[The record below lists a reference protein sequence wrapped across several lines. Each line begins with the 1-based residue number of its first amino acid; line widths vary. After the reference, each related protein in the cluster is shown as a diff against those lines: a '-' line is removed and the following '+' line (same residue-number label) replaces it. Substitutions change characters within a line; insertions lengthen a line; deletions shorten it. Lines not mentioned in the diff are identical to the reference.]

1 LAVRLW
7 KRAAAGTIGLV
18 SESVDERRERLT
30 GQVPEWYRSVMEPH
44 DVETAFILGSYHML
58 QRGWVHASFA
68 RAWFAVAAEN
78 APVDMAWRIAEEYCR
93 WGDPRQANKW
103 MRYAVATEYRVR
115 PNGIAVDPGTFA
127 LVIDHRGTAV
137 GQDFGV
143 QVVSADD
150 DRAGAALTAAAR
162 RIATVTADGRE
173 LSVEG
178 PGHPDV
184 VPAAVFGPEPA
195 PGGPTLWCDCGD
207 ALVPLM
213 ARTMIHIL
221 AEEIRAA
228 GLDSADIR
236 PRPGVRVGD
245 GATPTLA
252 HVGR

>member
-1 LAVRLW
+1 M
-7 KRAAAGTIGLV
+7 

-30 GQVPEWYRSVMEPH
+30 GQVPEWYRAVMEPH

-58 QRGWVHASFA
+58 QRGWVHASLA

-78 APVDMAWRIAEEYCR
+78 APVDMAWRIADEYCR

-103 MRYAVATEYRVR
+103 MRYAIATEYRMR
-115 PNGIAVDPGTFA
+115 PGGVAVDPGTYA
-127 LVIDHRGTAV
+127 LVIDHRGSAV

-150 DRAGAALTAAAR
+150 DRATAALTAAALR
-162 RIATVTADGRE
+162 FATVTADGRE
-173 LSVEG
+173 LGAGGNGTGGRDATPTSVSG
-178 PGHPDV
+178 PD
-184 VPAAVFGPEPA
+184 PA
-195 PGGPTLWCDCGD
+195 PDGPTLSCDCGD
-207 ALVPLM
+207 LLVPLM
-213 ARTMIHIL
+213 ARTMIGIL

-228 GLDSADIR
+228 GLDGAEIR
-236 PRPGVRVGD
+236 PRPGSRIRD